1 MRGVMNRL
9 KRGCIY
15 YKLEYNSIRS
25 SRQAELHEYISY
37 ILVEIKGCR
46 IIRYKE

>member
-15 YKLEYNSIRS
+15 YELEYGSIRS
-25 SRQAELHEYISY
+25 SRQVELHEYINY
-37 ILVEIKGCR
+37 I
-46 IIRYKE
+46 